1 MHLQRHRI
9 AGRRTLGWVA
19 VLGALLTMV
28 VSVSPAGAADSAAP
42 VLAPAT
48 FSAAPNGNNN
58 WRITAPQTLNLS
70 ATDDVAVSKFQYS
83 LDGGATYVDVPVTEG
98 PSATAAISLSQ
109 EGNTTVRYRAVD
121 SSGNFSR
128 GATTN
133 TTLNQASAAGA
144 TAIRLASTTG
154 RSAGDELLIDTGA
167 GQETATI
174 ATIVTPAPP
183 SPAPNVTLTAPLAN
197 AHAAGVAVAGTALY
211 NTIAL
216 LIDTKGPMATWAT
229 QATTLQ
235 PNTATVGA
243 PAAAPG
249 DTQLRLASTT
259 GRVAGELLQLDQGA
273 NAELVTI
280 ESIITPTPPAPGTN
294 VVLTGAVTKTH
305 LSGSAVYLPSI
316 VGGMILQSQTLTP
329 LRTDPRLRDATDT
342 VSNGAGGSAPRRMT
356 LDGQFMVPRTLPLN
370 RLTVGKHTQTVAL
383 QDTAGSVLKHTNT
396 FAVTTSFAD
405 LDVVLTQYANN
416 ALNTTLNGA
425 TAVGATAVRLQ
436 TPFGFRAGADAGAR
450 HGRQPGDGHDRA
462 AADPAGDAQHDA
474 VGRRCRRRN
483 CSPAGELH
491 DRDQRPECADGQR
504 PDRAP
509 ADRARH
515 GREPG
520 GHLGQ
525 EPHRP
530 GAAGCARSRT

>member
-42 VLAPAT
+42 VLAAGT

-98 PSATAAISLSQ
+98 PSATAAVSLSQ
-109 EGNTTVRYRAVD
+109 EGNTTRALP
-121 SSGNFSR
+121 R
-128 GATTN
+128 GRQLGQLLPRRDHEHDAEPGVGGGRDRGP
-133 TTLNQASAAGA
+133 AGEHD
-144 TAIRLASTTG
+144 
-154 RSAGDELLIDTGA
+154 RSECRRRALIDTGA

-216 LIDTKGPMATWAT
+216 LIDTKGPVATWAT

-235 PNTATVGA
+235 PNSATVGA

-259 GRVAGELLQLDQGA
+259 GRVVGDAA
-273 NAELVTI
+273 
-280 ESIITPTPPAPGTN
+280 PARPG
-294 VVLTGAVTKTH
+294 
-305 LSGSAVYLPSI
+305 
-316 VGGMILQSQTLTP
+316 
-329 LRTDPRLRDATDT
+329 RE
-342 VSNGAGGSAPRRMT
+342 RR
-356 LDGQFMVPRTLPLN
+356 
-370 RLTVGKHTQTVAL
+370 A
-383 QDTAGSVLKHTNT
+383 
-396 FAVTTSFAD
+396 
-405 LDVVLTQYANN
+405 
-416 ALNTTLNGA
+416 
-425 TAVGATAVRLQ
+425 
-436 TPFGFRAGADAGAR
+436 
-450 HGRQPGDGHDRA
+450 GHDRE
-462 AADPAGDAQHDA
+462 H
-474 VGRRCRRRN
+474 RRHPRLLR
-483 CSPAGELH
+483 
-491 DRDQRPECADGQR
+491 
-504 PDRAP
+504 
-509 ADRARH
+509 RARTS
-515 GREPG
+515 
-520 GHLGQ
+520 
-525 EPHRP
+525 
-530 GAAGCARSRT
+530 C